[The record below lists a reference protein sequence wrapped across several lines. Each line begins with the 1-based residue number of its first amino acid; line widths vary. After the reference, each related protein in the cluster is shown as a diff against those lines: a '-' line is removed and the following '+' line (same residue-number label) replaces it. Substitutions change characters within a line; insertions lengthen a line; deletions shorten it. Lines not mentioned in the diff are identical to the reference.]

1 MTLNIKEYFLKKN
14 RCYIKNEKRTPKG
27 IQIHTIGTGQGTAQ
41 SVADY
46 WNQSAV
52 SACVHYIV
60 DCDAP
65 GKVLY
70 TLPESTRAWADG
82 GFGNNNLI
90 TIEIC
95 ESDFIKYTGGANF
108 TVLDSNKF
116 KEDILRGYKTAIL
129 LCTDICKRYG
139 WNPMHKL
146 SNGLHLISSHD
157 EGRKKGISTAHVDP
171 DHIWDRFGLSMEGFR
186 KAVSELLAGEVT
198 EPPVEEVEEFYR
210 VRKTWTDVDSQLFA
224 GTLEGAKAACIRG
237 YSVYDEDG
245 KVVYSL
251 KVDGFQAAD
260 LKGLTEAE
268 RIERIAPL
276 YQDSMRKTGMLA
288 SVGIAQFCLESGYGK
303 TDLAEF
309 ANNLHGMKESL
320 SGNTWT
326 GSVWDGVS
334 VYGKESPEVY
344 NGVTKMIYS
353 EFRKYPNCEASIA
366 DRAAYFLN
374 AMNGSVK
381 RYPGIAG
388 NKDYKSVI
396 NIIKTGRY
404 ATDPNYVAK
413 LVNLVERWNLFK
425 YDDVEMLATDDSN
438 ILPET
443 GQSWYR
449 VRLTWGT
456 SMSGQLGAYHDLN
469 EAKKMV
475 DKNPKYKVFD
485 DSGKVVYDISKTEY
499 KIQVGSFSKKENAEK
514 RVKELLAVGIV
525 SFIFKEDN
533 QFKVQAGSHTIKQN
547 ALNRAEQIENLG
559 FKAIIKTY

>member
-1 MTLNIKEYFLKKN
+1 MALNIIEYYLKKN

-46 WNQSAV
+46 WNQAAV
-52 SACVHYIV
+52 SACVHYVV
-60 DCDAP
+60 DCDTP

-95 ESDFIKYTGGANF
+95 ESDFIKYTGGANY
-108 TVLDSNKF
+108 TVLDSKRF
-116 KEDILRGYKTAIL
+116 KEDILRGYATAVL
-129 LCTDICKRYG
+129 LCADICSRFG
-139 WNPMHKL
+139 WNPMDKL
-146 SNGLHLISSHD
+146 SNGLYLISSHD
-157 EGRKKGISTAHVDP
+157 EGREKGVSTAHVDP
-171 DHIWDRFGLSMEGFR
+171 DHVWDRFGLSMDGFR
-186 KAVSELLAGEVT
+186 KAVVAAMGGKTVEQIETDEL
-198 EPPVEEVEEFYR
+198 YR

-224 GTLEGAKAACIRG
+224 GTFEGAKRSCIPG
-237 YSVYDEDG
+237 YSVYDENG
-245 KVVYSL
+245 KVVYTL
-251 KVDGFQAAD
+251 RVNGFQASD

-268 RIERIAPL
+268 RIEKIAPL

-309 ANNLHGMKESL
+309 ANNLHGMKKSL

-344 NGVTKMIYS
+344 NGVTKMVYS

-396 NIIKTGRY
+396 NIIKAGKY

-413 LVNLVERWNLFK
+413 LVNLVERWELFK
-425 YDDVEMLATDDSN
+425 YDDVEMPEVGDSD

-443 GQSWYR
+443 EQQWYR
-449 VRLTWGT
+449 VRLEWGT
-456 SMSGQLGAYHDLN
+456 TMKGQIGAYHDL
-469 EAKKMV
+469 EQAKKKV
-475 DKNPKYKVFD
+475 DENPRYKVFD
-485 DSGKVVYDISKTEY
+485 ESGKVVYEIKQTEY
-499 KIQVGSFSKKENAEK
+499 KVQVGSFSNKENAEK
-514 RVKELLAVGIV
+514 RVKELAALRID
-525 SFIFKEDN
+525 SFVFEEDK
-533 QFKVQAGSHTIKQN
+533 QYKVQAGSYALKQN
-547 ALNRAEQIENLG
+547 AMNRVAQIENLG

>member
-1 MTLNIKEYFLKKN
+1 MALNIIEYYLTKN

-46 WNQSAV
+46 WNQAAV

-60 DCDAP
+60 DCDTP

-95 ESDFIKYTGGANF
+95 ESDFIKYTGGANY
-108 TVLDSNKF
+108 TVLDSKKF
-116 KEDILRGYKTAIL
+116 KEDILRGYATAVL
-129 LCTDICKRYG
+129 LCADICSRFG
-139 WNPMHKL
+139 WNPMDKL
-146 SNGLHLISSHD
+146 SNGLYLISSHD
-157 EGRKKGISTAHVDP
+157 EGRGKGISTAHVDP
-171 DHIWDRFGLSMEGFR
+171 EHVWDRFGLSMDGFR
-186 KAVSELLAGEVT
+186 KTVATLLSEEAAES
-198 EPPVEEVEEFYR
+198 PVEEVEELYR

-224 GTLEGAKAACIRG
+224 GTLEGAKRSCIPG
-237 YSVYDEDG
+237 YSVYNENG
-245 KVVYSL
+245 KVVYTL
-251 KVDGFQAAD
+251 RVNGFQASD

-268 RIERIAPL
+268 RIEKIAPL

-309 ANNLHGMKESL
+309 ANNLHGMKKSL
-320 SGNTWT
+320 SGNTWV

-344 NGVTKMIYS
+344 NGVTKMVYS

-374 AMNGSVK
+374 AMNGSAK

-396 NIIKTGRY
+396 NIIKSGGY
-404 ATDPNYVAK
+404 ATDPNYVSK
-413 LVNLVERWNLFK
+413 LVNLVERWELFK
-425 YDDVEMLATDDSN
+425 YDDVEMPEVGDSD

-443 GQSWYR
+443 EQPWYR
-449 VRLTWGT
+449 VRLEWGT
-456 SMSGQLGAYHDLN
+456 TMKGQIGAYHDL
-469 EAKKMV
+469 EQAKKKV
-475 DKNPKYKVFD
+475 DENPRYKVFD
-485 DSGKVVYDISKTEY
+485 ESGKIVYEIKQVEY
-499 KIQVGSFSKKENAEK
+499 KVQVGSFSNKENAEK
-514 RVKELLAVGIV
+514 RVKELAGLHID
-525 SFIFKEDN
+525 SFIFEESN
-533 QFKVQAGSHTIKQN
+533 QYKVQAGSYALKQN
-547 ALNRAEQIENLG
+547 AMNRVAQIENLG
-559 FKAIIKTY
+559 YKAIIKTY

>member
-1 MTLNIKEYFLKKN
+1 MALNIIEYYLTKN
-14 RCYIKNEKRTPKG
+14 RCYIKNAKRTPKG

-46 WNQSAV
+46 WNQAAV

-60 DCDAP
+60 DCDTP

-95 ESDFIKYTGGANF
+95 ESDFIKYTGGANYS
-108 TVLDSNKF
+108 VLDSKRF
-116 KEDILRGYKTAIL
+116 KEDILRGYATAVL
-129 LCTDICKRYG
+129 LCADICSRFG
-139 WNPMHKL
+139 WNPMDKL
-146 SNGLHLISSHD
+146 SNGLYLISSHD
-157 EGRKKGISTAHVDP
+157 EGREKGVSTAHVDP
-171 DHIWDRFGLSMEGFR
+171 DRVWDRFGLSMDGFR
-186 KAVSELLAGEVT
+186 KAVVAAMGGKTVEQIETDEL
-198 EPPVEEVEEFYR
+198 YR

-224 GTLEGAKAACIRG
+224 GTLEGAKRSCVPG
-237 YSVYDEDG
+237 YSVYDENG
-245 KVVYSL
+245 KVVYTL
-251 KVDGFQAAD
+251 RVNGFQASD

-268 RIERIAPL
+268 RIEKIAPL

-309 ANNLHGMKESL
+309 ANNLHGMKKSL

-344 NGVTKMIYS
+344 NGVTKMVYS

-396 NIIKTGRY
+396 NIIKAGGY
-404 ATDPNYVAK
+404 ATDPNYVSK
-413 LVNLVERWNLFK
+413 LVNLVERWELFK
-425 YDDVEMLATDDSN
+425 YDDVEMPEVGDSD

-443 GQSWYR
+443 EQPWYR
-449 VRLTWGT
+449 VRLEWGT
-456 SMSGQLGAYHDLN
+456 TMKGQIGAYHDL
-469 EAKKMV
+469 EQAKKKV
-475 DKNPKYKVFD
+475 DENPRYKVFD
-485 DSGKVVYDISKTEY
+485 ESGNVVYEIKQIEY
-499 KIQVGSFSKKENAEK
+499 KVQVGSFSNKENAEK
-514 RVKELLAVGIV
+514 RVKELAALRID
-525 SFIFKEDN
+525 SFVFEEDK
-533 QFKVQAGSHTIKQN
+533 QYKVQAGSYALKQN
-547 ALNRAEQIENLG
+547 AMNRVAQIENLG